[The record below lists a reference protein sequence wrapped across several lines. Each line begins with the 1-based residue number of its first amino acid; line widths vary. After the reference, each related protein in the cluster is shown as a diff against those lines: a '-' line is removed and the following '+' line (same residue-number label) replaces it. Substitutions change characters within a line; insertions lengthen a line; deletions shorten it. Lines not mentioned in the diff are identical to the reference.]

1 MHDESVGQSRD
12 GRTDMN
18 GGDHHAAGR
27 NNQDDRRRAVSVYNP
42 YHCAARGRHQQGHPQ
57 EIPGVLGIEPICFLI
72 GTRSLSIS
80 QEAMA
85 RVKQRKQ
92 KPALLAHLKSRVA
105 L

>member
-1 MHDESVGQSRD
+1 MLQDATTKAIDAGQSASMTLTTVQHEVGIR
-12 GRTDMN
+12 
-18 GGDHHAAGR
+18 
-27 NNQDDRRRAVSVYNP
+27 
-42 YHCAARGRHQQGHPQ
+42 HPQ

-105 L
+105 P

>member
-1 MHDESVGQSRD
+1 VTVKRLGEMSELSTTVKRC
-12 GRTDMN
+12 T
-18 GGDHHAAGR
+18 
-27 NNQDDRRRAVSVYNP
+27 

-105 L
+105 P